1 MRNIKLIIGVIRM
14 TKTNNNETIFVVLY
28 NGGMKYKTIEIEFDD
43 EEREYKLAIQ
53 DKNYDYYE
61 CEW

>member
-1 MRNIKLIIGVIRM
+1 M
-14 TKTNNNETIFVVLY
+14 TKTNNKETIFVVLY

>member
-1 MRNIKLIIGVIRM
+1 MRNILLIIGVIRM